1 MKKICKSY
9 ILLFLMLVSVS
20 AVYGQSANI
29 SGYVRN
35 YTGVLLTGDY
45 NYAIIQNTFNLNFEE
60 TKNKVG
66 FKVNPYVYHYQ
77 NRETE
82 YGLRQAYLD
91 LYFDTFDLRIG
102 KQQIIWGKADGVF
115 ITDVVSPK
123 DLSEFLLRDFD
134 EIRMG
139 ITSVKADYYIGNNT
153 FEFVYVPVFTPT
165 RMPDQ
170 NSIWYPAPQFSPNAE
185 FDYSQSEVENKLSNS
200 EVFAKFSGLTSAIDF
215 EIMAGYMWDDDP
227 AMHMLRSVDPVT
239 QEAGLTV
246 MPKYHRLGLAGGSFS
261 TTIKGVVLRG
271 ESAYYNGKYF
281 SSADPDAA
289 EGVTE
294 KNYVQYLVGLDYTLW
309 GVKVSGQFIQKV
321 ILDYDETI
329 VNDQYDNMATI
340 LFSKDFLRE
349 TLRAELFSY
358 IGLNN
363 SDALIRPKIT
373 YDLADGF
380 ELLIGANIFTGD
392 NGMFGRFDKND
403 MAYFK
408 VKYSF

>member
-1 MKKICKSY
+1 MRNMYKFS
-9 ILLFLMLVSVS
+9 ILLITLLVSVS
-20 AVYGQSANI
+20 MVYGQSLNI
-29 SGYVRN
+29 SGYARN

-45 NYAIIQNTFNLNFEE
+45 NYAIIQNTFNLNFEDSR
-60 TKNKVG
+60 NSVA
-66 FKVNPYVYHYQ
+66 FKVNPYFYHYQ
-77 NRETE
+77 NQELE
-82 YGLRQAYLD
+82 YGIRQAYLD
-91 LYFDTFDLRIG
+91 IYFDTFDLRIG

-123 DLSEFLLRDFD
+123 NLREFLLPDFD

-139 ITSVKADYYIGNNT
+139 ITAVKADYYIGDNT

-165 RMPDQ
+165 RMPDE
-170 NSIWYPAPQFSPNAE
+170 NSIWYAAPQFNANTV
-185 FDYSQSEVENKLSNS
+185 FDYSESEVENKVSNS

-227 AMHMLRSVDPVT
+227 AMHMIRTIDPET
-239 QEAGLTV
+239 QEPGLTV

-281 SSADPDAA
+281 SSTDPTLAQ
-289 EGVTE
+289 GVTE
-294 KNYVQYLVGLDYTLW
+294 KNYVQYLIGLDYSLW
-309 GVKVSGQFIQKV
+309 GVKISGQFIQKV
-321 ILDYDETI
+321 ILDYDDQI

-340 LFSKDFLRE
+340 LLSEDFLRE
-349 TLRAELFSY
+349 TLRVELFSY

-373 YDLADGF
+373 YDIADGF
-380 ELLIGANIFTGD
+380 ELLLGANIFTGD
-392 NGMFGRFDKND
+392 KGMFGRFDKND

-408 VKYSF
+408 LKYSF